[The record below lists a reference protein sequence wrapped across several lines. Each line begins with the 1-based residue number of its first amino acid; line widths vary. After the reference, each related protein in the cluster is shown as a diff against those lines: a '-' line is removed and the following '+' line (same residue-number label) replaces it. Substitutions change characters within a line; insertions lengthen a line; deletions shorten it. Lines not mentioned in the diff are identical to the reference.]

1 VTINPEIFQMGRDE
15 GYNFSQLLEEAIIER
30 SDPRKEI
37 RYLEGVVSK
46 LETELAGYREKIKVL
61 EKAEVKIKRT
71 VFDELL
77 EQAKPIYEC
86 HGYVD
91 HDLLKRF
98 SIKLNKSVDEL
109 EEDVI
114 YAFSK

>member
-1 VTINPEIFQMGRDE
+1 MGRDE

-46 LETELAGYREKIKVL
+46 LENELSGYKERIKAL
-61 EKAEVKIKRT
+61 EMVETKIKRT

-77 EQAKPIYEC
+77 EQAKPIYEK

-91 HDLLKRF
+91 QDLLKRF
-98 SIKLNKSVDEL
+98 SMKLNKSVDEL